1 MKYAFFGAIAATA
14 LAAGAQAA
22 TIDLTTMNLNG
33 DASLVG
39 SSIQLTPAQN
49 SKNGSAFIN
58 SAYTLGAATTF
69 SAAFE
74 LSISNNNSGG
84 ADGIAFI
91 VQNGPNGANQQGSL
105 GGGIGYQGISPS
117 IAVEFDT
124 WNNGGVD
131 NGSDNHV
138 GINQNGS
145 LASIALANPGFTLQS
160 ATSIFAWVDYDGT
173 TLDVFVSNTATQ
185 PGAALLSANISL
197 AGLGGQGYFGFTS
210 ATGGANSLH
219 TVKSFDLTVTNPT
232 AVPLPAAIPLM
243 GTAFGLMGLI
253 GLRRRTR
260 A

>member
-1 MKYAFFGAIAATA
+1 MKYVLLGAFAATAIAAS
-14 LAAGAQAA
+14 AQAA

-39 SSIQLTPAQN
+39 SAIQLTPAQN

-58 SAYTLGAATTF
+58 SAYALGVGTTF

-74 LSISNNNSGG
+74 LSISNNGFGG
-84 ADGIAFI
+84 ADGITFT
-91 VQNGPNGANQQGSL
+91 VQNDTNGANQQGSL

-117 IAVEFDT
+117 VAVEFDT
-124 WNNGGVD
+124 WNNGSVD
-131 NGSDNHV
+131 GNSNNHV

-145 LASIALANPGFTLQS
+145 LASVALANPGFTLQDAS
-160 ATSIFAWVDYDGT
+160 SIFAWVDYDGT
-173 TLDVFVSNTATQ
+173 TLDVYVSNSATQ
-185 PGAALLSANISL
+185 PGAALLSENISL

-219 TVKSFDLTVTNPT
+219 MVKSFDLTVNNPA

-243 GTAFGLMGLI
+243 GTAFGIMGLI
-253 GLRRRTR
+253 GLRRRKQ